1 MFMMDMNQSTGT
13 RSLKPEPDAA
23 PLRVLIVDDE
33 ADIRLICS
41 EVLQEHYLVKSV
53 ADGSEVPPMLTSFR
67 PDIIVSDLKM
77 PREGGLSVLRK
88 AKQEVP
94 LIEVLLITGYGRIE
108 DAIEAIQLGAS
119 DFLLKPFDINQLQT
133 AVRRCADRIRLRRQN
148 QDLQQANR
156 ELTKLNDL
164 KEKFLRLTSH
174 ELRGPLTVL
183 QGYCDLLPLL
193 ADSPTEVVAATE
205 AMSLAVNSLGS
216 IVENLTTLLSTY
228 QEALLIIG
236 QPLEIQKIVEQAV
249 EEVRAYASHRGHTI
263 TIEDL
268 DRMPSVIGDRLRLR
282 QILRELLLNS
292 VKFTPDGG
300 HIQLKIQRLA
310 EPGWYALVVEDSG
323 IGIEPSALS
332 RIFEAFYE
340 QQNSIHH
347 STSRTNFRGGG
358 IGVGLTLVREIVMA
372 YGGRIGITSECGKG
386 TEVVVSLPS
395 LEPGMPPA
403 SVLR

>member
-1 MFMMDMNQSTGT
+1 MDVKQPTGAQT
-13 RSLKPEPDAA
+13 HRPEPDVE
-23 PLRVLIVDDE
+23 PLKVLIVDDE

-41 EVLQEHYLVKSV
+41 EVLNEHYLVKSV

-88 AKQEVP
+88 AKQECP

-133 AVRRCADRIRLRRQN
+133 AVGRCAGRIRLRRQN

-156 ELTKLNDL
+156 ELTRLNDL

-193 ADSPTEVVAATE
+193 ADSPAEVTSATE

-228 QEALLIIG
+228 QETLLIVG
-236 QPLEIQKIVEQAV
+236 QPLRIQKIVEQAV
-249 EEVRAYASHRGHTI
+249 EEVRAYAAHRGHTI
-263 TIEDL
+263 TIEDTDML
-268 DRMPSVIGDRLRLR
+268 SPVIGDRLRLR

-300 HIQLKIQRLA
+300 WIRVKIHRLA
-310 EPGWYALVVEDSG
+310 EPGWFALVVEDSG

-358 IGVGLTLVREIVMA
+358 IGVGLTLVREIVTT
-372 YGGRIGITSECGKG
+372 YGGRVGITSEPGKG

-395 LEPGMPPA
+395 LLQTSSA
-403 SVLR
+403 SAILR

>member
-1 MFMMDMNQSTGT
+1 M
-13 RSLKPEPDAA
+13 
-23 PLRVLIVDDE
+23 
-33 ADIRLICS
+33 
-41 EVLQEHYLVKSV
+41 
-53 ADGSEVPPMLTSFR
+53 PP
-67 PDIIVSDLKM
+67 
-77 PREGGLSVLRK
+77 
-88 AKQEVP
+88 
-94 LIEVLLITGYGRIE
+94 
-108 DAIEAIQLGAS
+108 
-119 DFLLKPFDINQLQT
+119 
-133 AVRRCADRIRLRRQN
+133 
-148 QDLQQANR
+148 
-156 ELTKLNDL
+156 
-164 KEKFLRLTSH
+164 
-174 ELRGPLTVL
+174 
-183 QGYCDLLPLL
+183 
-193 ADSPTEVVAATE
+193 
-205 AMSLAVNSLGS
+205 
-216 IVENLTTLLSTY
+216 
-228 QEALLIIG
+228 
-236 QPLEIQKIVEQAV
+236 
-249 EEVRAYASHRGHTI
+249 
-263 TIEDL
+263 
-268 DRMPSVIGDRLRLR
+268 VIGDRLRLR